1 MHALL
6 DHIAP
11 ALLVVFRIGGLM
23 VYAPV
28 FGSAMIPARVRVFLA
43 FMLGFAV
50 YPLLSVTHFAELNL
64 SLSLWMLAPLV
75 AMEVLFGVIVG
86 FAAMLPL
93 IAMQTG
99 GLVMSQQMG
108 LGFAQFYN
116 PAMDDEADVLG
127 QILFFMTLAGF
138 LLMGGHEGMLL
149 AVLHSFDHVPPGA
162 FMVDVSILALLSG
175 LLLSA
180 FELALRVA
188 APLLALI
195 FLQSLAM
202 GFIAK
207 TVPQLNILSL
217 GFPMRI
223 LIGLGIIAGGLV
235 IINDVLIEGINDMF
249 NALFTWIES
258 HDSSQ
263 FSVVSSQ

>member
-1 MHALL
+1 MQAWF
-6 DHIAP
+6 DHIPP
-11 ALLVVFRIGGLM
+11 ALLVIFRIGGLFI
-23 VYAPV
+23 YAPV
-28 FGSAMIPARVRVFLA
+28 LGSTVIPVRVRVGLA
-43 FMLGFAV
+43 FMLGLAV
-50 YPLLSVTHFAELNL
+50 YPLLAANQIVSVSLP
-64 SLSLWMLAPLV
+64 LSLWTLAPLV
-75 AMEVLFGVIVG
+75 LMEILFGVIVG
-86 FAAMLPL
+86 FAATLPL

-116 PAMDDEADVLG
+116 PAMDDEADILG

-138 LLMGGHEGMLL
+138 LLIGGHEGMLL
-149 AVLHSFDHVPPGA
+149 AVLNSFSHVPLGA
-162 FMVDVSILALLSG
+162 FAVDVSILSLVSG
-175 LLLSA
+175 LMLSA

-217 GFPMRI
+217 GFPLRI
-223 LIGLGIIAGGLV
+223 LMGLGIVASGLV
-235 IINDVLIEGINDMF
+235 VINEVLIEGIEHMF
-249 NALFTWIES
+249 GALFEWIEA
-258 HDSSQ
+258 HGNPATTM
-263 FSVVSSQ
+263 